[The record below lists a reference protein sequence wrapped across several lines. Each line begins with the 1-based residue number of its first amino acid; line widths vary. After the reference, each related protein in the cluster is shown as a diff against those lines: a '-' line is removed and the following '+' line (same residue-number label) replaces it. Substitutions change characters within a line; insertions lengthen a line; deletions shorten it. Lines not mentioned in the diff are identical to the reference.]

1 MQNEPQLQ
9 LPDGFAYDF
18 GEYIYIFTDTE
29 LQVWFRRT
37 QKIYKRVTYQAIK
50 NVEIYTESLN
60 SRSHYSEYYTAYCTI
75 NKHITVRAEHT
86 SYDMHNKKTY
96 QAFLQKLYEKL
107 LAANVDCAFRV
118 GNWWWFVGNGLIT
131 SFVGLIF
138 LSFHDFFMNET
149 AASRIGIS
157 FILLVCIGIFVYF
170 FAPRNYAIGELPK
183 KMLMI

>member
-1 MQNEPQLQ
+1 MQTKPQLQ

-75 NKHITVRAEHT
+75 NNNIVVRAEYA
-86 SYDMHNKKTY
+86 SYDIHNKKTY
-96 QAFLQKLYEKL
+96 EAFLQKLYEKL
-107 LAANVDCAFRV
+107 LVANVSCKFRV
-118 GNWWWFVGNGLIT
+118 GNWWRFAGISLIT

-138 LSFHDFFMNET
+138 LSFHDFFVNET
-149 AASRIGIS
+149 AASRVV
-157 FILLVCIGIFVYF
+157 ILLEILVLIAVFVYF
-170 FAPRNYAIGELPK
+170 FAPRNYAIGELPRK
-183 KMLMI
+183 VLTP

>member
-1 MQNEPQLQ
+1 MQTKPQLQ

-60 SRSHYSEYYTAYCTI
+60 SRSHYSEYSTAYCTI
-75 NKHITVRAEHT
+75 NNNIVVRAEYA

-96 QAFLQKLYEKL
+96 DAFLQKLYEKL
-107 LAANVDCAFRV
+107 LVANIDCEVRV
-118 GNWWWFVGNGLIT
+118 GNWWWFVGTSLRL
-131 SFVGLIF
+131 SFVGVIILGF
-138 LSFHDFFMNET
+138 CGFSLNET
-149 AASRIGIS
+149 AATHIGILL
-157 FILLVCIGIFVYF
+157 ILLVCIGIFVYF

-183 KMLMI
+183 KMLII